1 MGKLPQDKLEM
12 RSKLNMTKKS
22 NTQELNLMKERI
34 LAIEKALEDTGKAR
48 VDVLKMIYGGSKIVI
63 GRYTKY
69 IKEPISRMTFYFSEG
84 DISMSPLI

>member
-1 MGKLPQDKLEM
+1 
-12 RSKLNMTKKS
+12 
-22 NTQELNLMKERI
+22 MKERM

-69 IKEPISRMTFYFSEG
+69 IKEPISRMSFTTAKGIFPCRLTSNNGSYLGRNPGSYRSIFLHFG
-84 DISMSPLI
+84 